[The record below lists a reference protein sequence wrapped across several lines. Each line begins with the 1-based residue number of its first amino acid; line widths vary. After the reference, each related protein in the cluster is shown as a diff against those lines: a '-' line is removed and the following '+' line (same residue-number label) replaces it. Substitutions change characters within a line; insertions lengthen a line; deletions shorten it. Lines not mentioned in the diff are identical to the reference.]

1 MYIGLRVCTVS
12 MQLSSHEFL
21 FNWVRSGAQSGPG
34 RDLYNFLSPQEP
46 LWHHCCFWCVL
57 WLFEAVFGICS
68 WETNGYLPPGKISIP
83 AIQLLFDGILSGAA
97 NHPQSL
103 LWLTPPLV
111 SPLLCEPSLSH
122 PSLSERFTK
131 STDWL
136 PTCLYQ
142 FLHPLQQNGWLR
154 VNNIEWCI
162 VCYPC
167 PELSDWFHPS
177 AFKYVNWYLVK

>member
-83 AIQLLFDGILSGAA
+83 AIRLLFDGILSGAA
-97 NHPQSL
+97 NHPPIPALTYPSSRFSSPL
-103 LWLTPPLV
+103 WTLSFSSISFREIYKEYWLTAYMSISV
-111 SPLLCEPSLSH
+111 SP
-122 PSLSERFTK
+122 
-131 STDWL
+131 STSA
-136 PTCLYQ
+136 
-142 FLHPLQQNGWLR
+142 
-154 VNNIEWCI
+154 EWMI
-162 VCYPC
+162 A
-167 PELSDWFHPS
+167 S
-177 AFKYVNWYLVK
+177 